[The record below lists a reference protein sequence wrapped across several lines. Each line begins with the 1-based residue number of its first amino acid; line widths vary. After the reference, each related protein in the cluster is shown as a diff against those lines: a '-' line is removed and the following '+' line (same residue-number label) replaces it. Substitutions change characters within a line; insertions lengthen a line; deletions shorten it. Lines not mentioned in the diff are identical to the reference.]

1 MKGKTMTE
9 FKGFPKELPKFL
21 SQLEKNNTVAW
32 FSAHKEDYETFVKQP
47 SEEFVSVMGETLR
60 TFCPGINAIPK
71 VNKSLFRINRDIRF
85 STDKSPYKTNL
96 GILFWEGPGKRME
109 SSGFYF
115 HLEGDMMML
124 GCGLYIFPKPIMQ
137 KFRETLMDK
146 KKGKELQKITEAF
159 VSEGYAMGTKH
170 YKKIPKEF
178 SPSSDFEKEYL
189 LYNGLSAFM
198 EFPIPDLLFSSEIVE
213 FTRCH
218 FEKMNPLHR
227 WIMKHL

>member
-1 MKGKTMTE
+1 MKGETMTG

-21 SQLEKNNTVAW
+21 SRLEKNNTIAW
-32 FSAHKEDYETFVKQP
+32 FSAHKEDYESFVKHP
-47 SEEFVSVMGETLR
+47 SEEFVSVMGEKLR
-60 TFCPGINAIPK
+60 IFCPGINAIPK

-85 STDKSPYKTNL
+85 SGDKSPYKTNL

-124 GCGLYIFPKPIMQ
+124 GCGLYVFPKPIML
-137 KFRETLMDK
+137 KFREALMDK
-146 KKGKELQKITEAF
+146 KKGKELQKIIEPF
-159 VSEGYAMGTKH
+159 ISDGYGMGTKY

-178 SPSSDFEKEYL
+178 SPSSEFEKEYL
-189 LYNGLSAFM
+189 LYSGLSTYM
-198 EFPIPDLLFSSEIVE
+198 EFPIPDILFSPEIIE
-213 FTRCH
+213 FTRSH

-227 WIMKHL
+227 WIVKYL

>member
-1 MKGKTMTE
+1 MTD

-21 SQLEKNNTVAW
+21 SQLQKNNTVAW
-32 FSAHKEDYETFVKQP
+32 FSARKEDYDTIVKHP
-47 SEEFVSVMGETLR
+47 SEEFVSSMGEELKI
-60 TFCPGINAIPK
+60 FCPGINAIPK

-124 GCGLYIFPKPIMQ
+124 GCGLYIFPKPIIQ
-137 KFRETLMDK
+137 KFRETVMDK
-146 KKGKELQKITEAF
+146 KKGKELQKIIETL
-159 VSEGYAMGTKH
+159 VSNGYGMGTKY

-178 SPSSDFEKEYL
+178 SPSTEFEKEYL
-189 LYNGLSAFM
+189 LYSGLSTYM
-198 EFPIPDLLFSSEIVE
+198 EFPISDILFSPGIID
-213 FTRCH
+213 FTRNH
-218 FEKMNPLHR
+218 FEKMNPLQR
-227 WIMKHL
+227 WIVKYL